1 MLDSTR
7 SIGYLVRVGALASPV
22 HLSLGR
28 KKEKH
33 VNKSVLAGM
42 IAVAGLAAAANAQT
56 TIEVRLV
63 VDGEA
68 GAPAG
73 IPSYLPGAQA
83 TAVGLTLQARV
94 RTATA
99 SNFGITG
106 VASTNSSTLNRFS
119 HNDTRS
125 NGWTGG
131 IQRGSVGATDIV
143 GSNIFGAFNPFRQFI
158 GAGITSNSANNWNA
172 PNGNAVAG
180 QTRFPGFTTTAA
192 GTGVA
197 ASLPGTRTANGFQS
211 QDANNRT
218 QIQAIFLSVN
228 TSIANVVDPNTGE
241 NTPGAGAPS
250 AVAAGEFSAWS
261 NLYRIV
267 FVPAPNNGT
276 ELPNRQVTVNF
287 SGVINFGSA
296 FAFNETAGSWLL
308 TSTAGRTITDASP
321 VSATFTVPTPGA
333 AALLG
338 LGGLAAFRRRR
349 SA

>member
-1 MLDSTR
+1 M
-7 SIGYLVRVGALASPV
+7 
-22 HLSLGR
+22 
-28 KKEKH
+28 
-33 VNKSVLAGM
+33 NKSVLAGM

-63 VDGEA
+63 VDGQA
-68 GAPAG
+68 GAPTG
-73 IPSYLPGAQA
+73 IPSYLPGATA

-99 SNFGITG
+99 TNFGITG
-106 VASTNSSTLNRFS
+106 VSSTNSSTLNRFS
-119 HNDTRS
+119 HNDASS

-131 IQRGSVGATDIV
+131 LQRGSVSATDTV
-143 GSNIFGAFNPFRQFI
+143 GTALFGGFNPYRQFI
-158 GAGITSNSANNWNA
+158 GSTITFTNNNNWNA

-180 QTRFPGFTTTAA
+180 QNRFPGATSSSS
-192 GTGVA
+192 GTGVN

-228 TSIANVVDPNTGE
+228 TSVPDGDPNNPGTV
-241 NTPGAGAPS
+241 PGAGAPT
-250 AVAAGEFSAWS
+250 AVAAGEFSAWA
-261 NLYRIV
+261 NLYRLV
-267 FVPAPNNGT
+267 FVPAPNAGT
-276 ELPNRQVTVNF
+276 ELPGRSVTVSF

-296 FAFNETAGSWLL
+296 FAFNDTAGSWLL
-308 TSTAGRTITDASP
+308 TSTAGLTVSANSP

>member
-1 MLDSTR
+1 
-7 SIGYLVRVGALASPV
+7 
-22 HLSLGR
+22 
-28 KKEKH
+28 

-63 VDGEA
+63 VDGAE
-68 GAPAG
+68 GTPAG
-73 IPSYLPGAQA
+73 IPTYLPGSTA

-99 SNFGITG
+99 ANFGITG
-106 VASTNSSTLNRFS
+106 VSSTNSSTLNRFS
-119 HNDTRS
+119 HNDARS

-131 IQRGSVGATDIV
+131 LQRGSVSASDAV
-143 GSNIFGAFNPFRQFI
+143 GTALFGGFNPYRQFI
-158 GAGITSNSANNWNA
+158 GSSINATNANNWNA

-180 QTRFPGFTTTAA
+180 QNRFPGATSTST
-192 GTGVA
+192 GTGVN

-218 QIQAIFLSVN
+218 QIQALFLSVN
-228 TSIANVVDPNTGE
+228 TSIPDGNPGE
-241 NTPGAGAPS
+241 PGTVPGAGAPTQ
-250 AVAAGEFSAWS
+250 VAAGEFSAWT
-261 NLYRIV
+261 NLYRLV
-267 FVPAPNNGT
+267 FVPAPNDGT
-276 ELPNRQVTVNF
+276 ELPDRQVTVSF
-287 SGVINFGSA
+287 SGVLNFGSA
-296 FAFNETAGSWLL
+296 FAFNETTGSWLL
-308 TSTAGRTITDASP
+308 TSTAGRTITAADP